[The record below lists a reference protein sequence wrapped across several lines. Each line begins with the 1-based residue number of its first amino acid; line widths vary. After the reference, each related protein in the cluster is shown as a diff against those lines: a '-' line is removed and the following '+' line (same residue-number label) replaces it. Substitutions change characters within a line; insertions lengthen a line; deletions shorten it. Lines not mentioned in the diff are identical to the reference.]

1 MKKCAK
7 DARERYSLHYSI
19 RTFLKSKLEIDFW
32 CYRLIVRT
40 LLKVI
45 FKALTT
51 LLHVTVSGDR
61 EGHSGSMKS

>member
-1 MKKCAK
+1 M
-7 DARERYSLHYSI
+7 
-19 RTFLKSKLEIDFW
+19 EIDFW

-61 EGHSGSMKS
+61 EGPSGSMTSYGWGPDPLRRVSF